1 MKYYSTQRPL
11 MPGCCPRAGVQ
22 EVVNFDDKK
31 FCEEIGCE
39 AWGFVEY
46 NRELTQNEV
55 DDYELTPAGIHTYWC
70 VTTAFNDNGTVVSC
84 ITDVIHTAVK
94 PEDTVRS
101 EKYLKQ
107 KNKSPKNKKN
117 KSKKTK
123 SKTKNQKNTATGYS
137 PVTVVEYAK
146 IFKKNK

>member
-55 DDYELTPAGIHTYWC
+55 DDY
-70 VTTAFNDNGTVVSC
+70 
-84 ITDVIHTAVK
+84 
-94 PEDTVRS
+94 
-101 EKYLKQ
+101 
-107 KNKSPKNKKN
+107 
-117 KSKKTK
+117 
-123 SKTKNQKNTATGYS
+123 
-137 PVTVVEYAK
+137 
-146 IFKKNK
+146 